1 MKEFKFRVECTC
13 YEDTNDQIREMLV
26 KASNGKEAKEMIIQT
41 LINEGSYL
49 EGMVV
54 GGVMNGCKIKKI

>member
-13 YEDTNDQIREMLV
+13 YEDTDEQVREMSV
-26 KASNGKEAKEMIIQT
+26 KANSMKEAKEMIVQT

-54 GGVMNGCKIKKI
+54 GGVMNGCEIKRI